1 MRVSVFH
8 KTLPNFIRLP
18 LVLLFRK
25 SGITAAVQ
33 TALCISESKR
43 LAANFT
49 PTKSDHSDSK
59 VLIVCAHY
67 NHLKWLPGCVDSVL
81 AQTHPNWQ
89 LIIVDDASADPNTLH
104 DLSAQTSRDPR
115 IKAIQLEKNSGAY
128 IARNTALQAADTD
141 WTHVTFIDPDDEA
154 YPNWLSHQLDVLGT
168 HQGTVRPALERWTPD
183 FSKRKSMHFG
193 HCQSLHSKK
202 TWELL
207 GGFLPVRVSGDAE
220 LILRTSLLSKLGK
233 STIHKSFNPAQKMRS
248 LPGSASHQALRD
260 RKLWLECRA
269 ASLAN
274 PNLKDLCITPTTS
287 PWRDCNS

>member
-18 LVLLFRK
+18 LALLFRK

-49 PTKSDHSDSK
+49 PTKSDHLDSK

-81 AQTHPNWQ
+81 AQTHPNCQ

-183 FSKRKSMHFG
+183 FSKRKSMHLAIANRFT
-193 HCQSLHSKK
+193 QKK
-202 TWELL
+202 
-207 GGFLPVRVSGDAE
+207 
-220 LILRTSLLSKLGK
+220 
-233 STIHKSFNPAQKMRS
+233 
-248 LPGSASHQALRD
+248 PGN
-260 RKLWLECRA
+260 
-269 ASLAN
+269 SLA
-274 PNLKDLCITPTTS
+274 DSS
-287 PWRDCNS
+287 PLEFQATQN